1 MSDAYKATAHIM
13 EIAGDGVAVLPGKRL
28 NKEDNEEEIKLWKEL
43 FKQ

>member
-13 EIAGDGVAVLPGKRL
+13 EMGGDGVAVLPGKRL

-43 FKQ
+43 LKQ